1 MDDLDVRSALTEYVT
16 ETEPPIGLTRED
28 VLAAGRRS
36 RRRRL
41 SAAGIAGAA
50 FAVVAILG
58 ATSVMTTPSQPPPPQ
73 PAKPVPGDRCGTRT
87 PGENAQQLL
96 TRLSCTI
103 DVAVRSRVTPGA
115 RIDRLTLPGEVPPPD
130 PFLLKARQIEEEGT
144 VSTHYYLDVRVS
156 DDRGAGS
163 VLVRVLP
170 PAYNGERSC
179 EDATIPKT
187 ASCSTRRIAE
197 GFLRETTDRNEEG
210 LIFRTILLTMPTG
223 TIYLITSNTGVVE
236 SGDGIHLPVERT
248 EPPLTSKQLEEIATM
263 PGLVP

>member
-16 ETEPPIGLTRED
+16 ESEPQIWLTGD
-28 VLAAGRRS
+28 SVLAAGRRS

-58 ATSVMTTPSQPPPPQ
+58 ATSVMTTPSPPPQ

-87 PGENAQQLL
+87 PGETAQQVL
-96 TRLSCTI
+96 TRLSCTV
-103 DVAVRSRVTPGA
+103 DTSVRSRVTPGA
-115 RIDRLTLPGEVPPPD
+115 RIDRLTLPDEIPPSD
-130 PFLLKARQIEEEGT
+130 PFLLTAKQVEEQGT
-144 VSTHYYLDVRVS
+144 VSTHYYLEVRVS

-163 VLVRVLP
+163 VLVRILS
-170 PAYNGERSC
+170 PAYNAVPSC
-179 EDATIPKT
+179 EDATIPQR
-187 ASCSTRRIAE
+187 ASCSSRQIAQ
-197 GFLRETTDRNEEG
+197 GVLRETTDRNEEG
-210 LIFRTILLTMPTG
+210 LIFRTTQLTMPTG

-236 SGDGIHLPVERT
+236 SGDGIYLPVERT